1 LSFNRKFDAEVAM
14 SSCKLLLPL
23 FSKPYRMLHVLLF
36 PIIAVTCDA
45 HAAEKQQLSELEIKA
60 LLGKGL
66 SVSSTDM
73 DGGKK
78 FTGQASYAA
87 DGTLSGTLTFVGK
100 SPIAFEGRWKLD
112 GSRFC
117 RTIVPLQPQE
127 VCETW
132 LKSGDKEV
140 TIRVGGTDVAVSRWK

>member
-1 LSFNRKFDAEVAM
+1 M
-14 SSCKLLLPL
+14 SSCKLLRP
-23 FSKPYRMLHVLLF
+23 FVSKPYRMLHVLLF

-45 HAAEKQQLSELEIKA
+45 YAAEKQQLSELEIKA

-78 FTGQASYAA
+78 FAGHASYAP

-100 SPIAFEGRWKLD
+100 APIAFEGRSKLD
-112 GSRFC
+112 GSRFR
-117 RTIVPLQPQE
+117 RTIVPLQPQDG
-127 VCETW
+127 CETW
-132 LKSGDKEV
+132 LKCGDREA
-140 TIRVGGTDVAVSRWK
+140 TSREGGNTVAVRRLT